1 MTWIAFRFAVHQGPS
16 PKPFLLLRQ
25 TLARCAQVLP
35 QPARSL
41 PIHGGAHLHKAK
53 SEARFSRSSRLRPPL
68 VKTCAHRA
76 KRLQGRIA
84 PSRTANCFRGQIAPS
99 RTKPVRYVRIRL
111 RLRLVFLGELS
122 KSPGRSQPRARTG
135 VLGQLGG
142 SHIGRFCPRRCD
154 FPGEGTPRYPP
165 RHHTSSRIA
174 ATISLS
180 SSGGSRKSEEV
191 KQHFARQGDQL

>member
-1 MTWIAFRFAVHQGPS
+1 MTWIAFRFTVHQGPS
-16 PKPFLLLRQ
+16 PKPFALFRQ

-76 KRLQGRIA
+76 KRLQERIA

-122 KSPGRSQPRARTG
+122 ESARPQPAESQD
-135 VLGQLGG
+135 
-142 SHIGRFCPRRCD
+142 GRFRATRGLTYWQILSTAVRFSRRRD
-154 FPGEGTPRYPP
+154 
-165 RHHTSSRIA
+165 A
-174 ATISLS
+174 ALPAAPSHVESNRCYDIL
-180 SSGGSRKSEEV
+180 E
-191 KQHFARQGDQL
+191 QLRRFT

>member
-16 PKPFLLLRQ
+16 PKPFALFRQ

-76 KRLQGRIA
+76 KRLQ
-84 PSRTANCFRGQIAPS
+84 GQIAPS